1 MQLEIPPP
9 LASAATPPGSAVATD
24 MPLAP
29 PDSGTPNE
37 PYPLIQPEAIAERIA
52 RARQRFEGFAIK
64 KPDPTIRRD
73 LTHGWMLPLLL
84 RLDEWL
90 WQRWDYWCQ
99 CNCGNGQLPDAP
111 IPQIEFLST
120 PHPGTL
126 KMLEASLNCIPQ
138 HGSWQGWSNWQYF
151 SYFLDWLL
159 YAFGHSGHKTL
170 PEEPAGCAGASHR
183 LYQVVNVDAMLLWP
197 HDYLGH
203 LLSEQSY
210 GQKQGFFV
218 TPHAVCEMM
227 TRMVFDAGND
237 HRMETMLDPC
247 VGTGRFP
254 LHASNHTLRLY
265 AQDIDGVLCKATLVN
280 AYLYAPWL
288 ARPIPWLDAELAQVG
303 QTPQAPPS
311 EYPADVAGT
320 TEANEQASKE
330 QAACAMSPTDSQS
343 FSVAARLSDSMTE
356 AAPPHAQGYLLDT
369 EHDAEL
375 QPSVAP
381 ILKRRRKGSKSISP
395 SPPAGQGSLFADD
408 LPLL

>member
-1 MQLEIPPP
+1 MHTAHTPLVAASSPSISPLEAP
-9 LASAATPPGSAVATD
+9 LETSTAPYSQAPEPPG
-24 MPLAP
+24 PLP
-29 PDSGTPNE
+29 QHI
-37 PYPLIQPEAIAERIA
+37 YRV
-52 RARQRFEGFAIK
+52 RQRFEGFAIK
-64 KPDPTIRRD
+64 KPDPAIHRD

-99 CNCGNGQLPDAP
+99 CCCCNGRLPDAP
-111 IPQIEFLST
+111 IPPIEFLIT
-120 PHPGTL
+120 PHAGTL

-159 YAFGHSGHKTL
+159 YAFGHSGHKSL
-170 PEEPAGCAGASHR
+170 PEEPAGCGGASHR
-183 LYQVVNVDAMLLWP
+183 LYQVVNVDALLLWP

-218 TPHAVCEMM
+218 TPHTVCEMM
-227 TRMVFDAGND
+227 TRMVFDKGKD
-237 HRMETMLDPC
+237 HRKETMLDPC

-303 QTPQAPPS
+303 QVPQAPPLEVS
-311 EYPADVAGT
+311 TDVLGT
-320 TEANEQASKE
+320 TEANEQAE
-330 QAACAMSPTDSQS
+330 CAMSLTDSQS

-369 EHDAEL
+369 EHDPQL

-381 ILKRRRKGSKSISP
+381 ILKRRRKGGQGSIS
-395 SPPAGQGSLFADD
+395 SPPVGQGSLFADE
-408 LPLL
+408 LPPL